1 MLSALCDF
9 LSNLGQTGGNR
20 RRLVLPYGN
29 VHTVGDTPPLRP
41 VHEVIEVLQ
50 AADQN
55 AAFPLLVIGEEECNG
70 IGVSLGAIA
79 IDLDH
84 HAACQVAGGLE
95 LRDAPE
101 SGDDGFSPPVDRLA
115 TVVFPVCIRCETI
128 REDSEVPSVEAVEIE
143 ANHVMDGGLV
153 EHLPDGTKI
162 VRREVLHF
170 HVFIL
175 NKGLF
180 EGFAIRIARR
190 YTILCTMHPAQDRQG

>member
-1 MLSALCDF
+1 MMASLP
-9 LSNLGQTGGNR
+9 GGPPCHR
-20 RRLVLPYGN
+20 R
-29 VHTVGDTPPLRP
+29 
-41 VHEVIEVLQ
+41 I
-50 AADQN
+50 
-55 AAFPLLVIGEEECNG
+55 
-70 IGVSLGAIA
+70 
-79 IDLDH
+79 
-84 HAACQVAGGLE
+84 
-95 LRDAPE
+95 
-101 SGDDGFSPPVDRLA
+101 
-115 TVVFPVCIRCETI
+115 PVCIRCETI

-190 YTILCTMHPAQDRQG
+190 YTILCTMHLRRIVRVDGLA